1 MRQIGRNRGERERG
15 GGRGDCASLYSSSLS
30 RSEEGLVRFFLRVP
44 IGVVSYRGKSGITY
58 RKVQSGS
65 ERERDREREEIT
77 LSQMLAISILMSDQK
92 RRLGG
97 LLSSIPILS
106 PPSLSPLSSIVHSL
120 ITTEYGIRAC
130 VHFVALQRIKQRREW
145 TLNDILQEYTGRC
158 ADQQILQGIIT
169 GGMGERGKANW
180 SVFLLETSLDILNS
194 LVKGETAH

>member
-1 MRQIGRNRGERERG
+1 M
-15 GGRGDCASLYSSSLS
+15 
-30 RSEEGLVRFFLRVP
+30 RVP

-130 VHFVALQRIKQRREW
+130 VHFVAL
-145 TLNDILQEYTGRC
+145 
-158 ADQQILQGIIT
+158 
-169 GGMGERGKANW
+169 
-180 SVFLLETSLDILNS
+180 
-194 LVKGETAH
+194 